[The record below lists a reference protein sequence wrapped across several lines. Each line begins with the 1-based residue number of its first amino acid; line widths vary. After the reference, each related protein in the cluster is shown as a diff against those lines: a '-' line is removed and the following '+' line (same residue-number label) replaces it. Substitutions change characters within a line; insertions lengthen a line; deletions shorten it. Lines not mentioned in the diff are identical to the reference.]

1 MVVALHQQ
9 SRRDVHLAHVHLGND
24 DDDDDDD
31 DDNDLGDDAD
41 ETLTG
46 SAISLSGS

>member
-9 SRRDVHLAHVHLGND
+9 SRRDVHLAHVHLGD
-24 DDDDDDD
+24 DGDDDDDD

>member
-1 MVVALHQQ
+1 MVIALHQQ
-9 SRRDVHLAHVHLGND
+9 RWRDVHLAHVHLGD
-24 DDDDDDD
+24 DDHDVDD

>member
-9 SRRDVHLAHVHLGND
+9 SRRDVHLAHVHLG
-24 DDDDDDD
+24 DDD